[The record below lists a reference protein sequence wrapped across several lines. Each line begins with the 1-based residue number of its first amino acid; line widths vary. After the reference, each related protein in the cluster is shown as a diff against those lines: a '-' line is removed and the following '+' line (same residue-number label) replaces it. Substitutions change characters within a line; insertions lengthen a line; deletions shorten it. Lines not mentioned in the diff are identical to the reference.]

1 MIYLNG
7 QRQNQ
12 EPIIATRLTHIYN
25 KRLFFSQ
32 TFSLLFRLWCTKHI
46 YLSLEI
52 VVIKKI
58 WWDCITFKVRR
69 WMFSFLFIYLWA
81 INQKYLSKEAIFPRV
96 IHLVAR
102 KTRAKIGKL
111 ILLHLMSSIHTRQ
124 VAVMI

>member
-32 TFSLLFRLWCTKHI
+32 TFSLLFRLLCTKHI

-52 VVIKKI
+52 VVIKK
-58 WWDCITFKVRR
+58 
-69 WMFSFLFIYLWA
+69 
-81 INQKYLSKEAIFPRV
+81 N
-96 IHLVAR
+96 LV
-102 KTRAKIGKL
+102 G
-111 ILLHLMSSIHTRQ
+111 LHNI
-124 VAVMI
+124 